1 MYTKR
6 TAKNGR
12 VLHFLNGK
20 LVSQNSIPEDAVVQ
34 DLDYELGS
42 LEVREVE
49 IEPETVDQDIT
60 NNGTF
65 EEEPD
70 KVCVACGARSEFQRF
85 VNLQHVELCKDHY
98 DTLTLGEIVQVLRE
112 KG

>member
-12 VLHFLNGK
+12 VLYFLNGK
-20 LVSQNSIPEDAVVQ
+20 LVSQNSIPEDAAVQ
-34 DLDYELGS
+34 DLDYEVKD
-42 LEVREVE
+42 LELPVVE
-49 IEPETVDQDIT
+49 IETETVDPDIST
-60 NNGTF
+60 NDTF
-65 EEEPD
+65 NQEPSAG
-70 KVCVACGARSEFQRF
+70 CVACGARSEFQRF
-85 VNLQHVELCKDHY
+85 VNLRNVDLCKEHY